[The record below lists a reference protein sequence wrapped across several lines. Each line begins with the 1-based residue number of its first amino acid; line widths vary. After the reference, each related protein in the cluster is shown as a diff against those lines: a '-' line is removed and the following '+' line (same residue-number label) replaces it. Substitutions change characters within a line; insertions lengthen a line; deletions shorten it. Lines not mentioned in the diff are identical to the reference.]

1 MKLTAKDVMSTEF
14 ETISMDAPVME
25 AVERIF
31 NGRIRESGY
40 KTISLM
46 VTDPMGGMA
55 GVISMMDIL
64 YNLRPPF
71 FDYME
76 DNTGMDLGDITLYIE
91 RFKGLS
97 VKHVMTSQVSVAAM
111 DEHILVLVDRMV
123 RKKIRRLP
131 VVKDG
136 VVIGVVYIHEV
147 FRRLCKDWLKV
158 VD

>member
-25 AVERIF
+25 AVTRIA
-31 NGRIRESGY
+31 NGKVRDSGY

-46 VTDPMGGMA
+46 VTDPIGGLA
-55 GVISMMDIL
+55 GVISMVDIL

-71 FDYME
+71 FNYME
-76 DNTGMDLGDITLYIE
+76 DNTGMDVDDNTLYIE

-97 VKHVMTSQVSVAAM
+97 VKHVMSTQASTAM
-111 DEHILVLVDRMV
+111 EDENILVLVDRMV

-131 VVKDG
+131 VLKDG
-136 VVIGVVYIHEV
+136 MVTGVVYIHEV
-147 FRRLCKDWLKV
+147 FQRLCKDWLDIKS
-158 VD
+158 